1 MDKVVVTLALPESW
15 LTPLRRQFDLEIWS
29 AKAAIPSAQLQEWL
43 VDAAGLLCALSLPI
57 SRRIIE
63 QTNSLR
69 VISTISVGVDHIDL
83 AAATERGIAV
93 GHTPG
98 VLVDSTADL
107 TLALML
113 AVTRRV
119 AEADRWI
126 RAGHWTA
133 GWQSGLLLGTDLS
146 QATVGIAGLGPI
158 GRAVARRLSSFGC
171 TLLGWNRTPTEIPG
185 MEMVSLDELFER
197 SDVLTLHTALTE
209 DTTHLANRKRLSA
222 MRDGSVLVNTG
233 RGLLVDEAA
242 LIEELSTGRLRAGL
256 DVFESEPLPSDHP
269 FLTLDNVVVLPHVGS
284 ATAHT
289 RDAMVQRSITNLLA
303 GMAGDRVPH
312 CANPEV
318 YDRRS

>member
-15 LTPLRRQFDLEIWS
+15 LKPLRSQFDLEIWS
-29 AKAAIPSAQLQEWL
+29 AKEAIPSAQLQEWL

-256 DVFESEPLPSDHP
+256 DVFEREPLPSDHP

-318 YDRRS
+318 YDRRP

>member
-1 MDKVVVTLALPESW
+1 MDKVVVTLPLPESW
-15 LTPLRRQFDLEIWS
+15 LEPLQHQFYLEVWS
-29 AKAAIPSAQLQEWL
+29 ANETIPSAQLQEWL
-43 VDAAGLLCALSLPI
+43 LDAKGLLCALSVPI
-57 SRRIIE
+57 SRTLIE
-63 QTNSLR
+63 QASTLR

-83 AAATERGIAV
+83 AAATERGIPV

-107 TLALML
+107 ALALML

-119 AEADRWI
+119 AEADRWM

-158 GRAVARRLSSFGC
+158 GRAVAQRLSGFGC

-222 MRDGSVLVNTG
+222 MQDGSVLVNTG

-242 LIEELSTGRLRAGL
+242 LIEEVSTGRLRAGL
-256 DVFESEPLPSDHP
+256 DVFEREPLPSDHP
-269 FLTLDNVVVLPHVGS
+269 FLRLDNVVVLPHVGS

-312 CANPEV
+312 CANPEA
-318 YDRRS
+318 YD